1 MSDTDPTHSDLTDAV
16 TRRPWL
22 LALVTSAALFAFA
35 ITGVLF
41 MHRSADDA
49 LELTLRDSLRSITVV
64 AARSI
69 DPVLHA
75 QVRTAG
81 DAASPAYLHRRARV
95 NTQRVCPCPQCS
107 GRDRVLC
114 RC

>member
-49 LELTLRDSLRSITVV
+49 LELTLRDSLRSITAI

-69 DPVLHA
+69 DPALHA
-75 QVRTAG
+75 QVHTAM
-81 DAASPAYLHRRARV
+81 DAASPEYQQTAEPMEGLVRSLPILR
-95 NTQRVCPCPQCS
+95 
-107 GRDRVLC
+107 
-114 RC
+114 